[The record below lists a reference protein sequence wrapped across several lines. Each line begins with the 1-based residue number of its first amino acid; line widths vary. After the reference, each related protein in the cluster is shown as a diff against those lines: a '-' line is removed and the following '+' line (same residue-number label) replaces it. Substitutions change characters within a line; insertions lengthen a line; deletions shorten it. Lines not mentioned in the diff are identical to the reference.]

1 MVDLLRQYSE
11 IVMIKV
17 IFRSV
22 LKDYVQGNSEQVTLD
37 YKPGLT
43 IRAIIQKYG
52 LQPGH
57 IGLVLVDQQ
66 VSDLNSTLQDGST
79 VELYPIFGGG

>member
-1 MVDLLRQYSE
+1 
-11 IVMIKV
+11 MIKV

-22 LKDYVQGNSEQVTLD
+22 LKDYVPEKPEQVELTYEPD
-37 YKPGLT
+37 LT
-43 IRAIIQKYG
+43 IRAILEQYG

-66 VSDLNSTLQDGST
+66 LSDLDCSLHDGAI

>member
-1 MVDLLRQYSE
+1 
-11 IVMIKV
+11 MIKV
-17 IFRSV
+17 VFRSV
-22 LKDYVQGNSEQVTLD
+22 LKDYVPGKPEQVELD
-37 YKPGLT
+37 YGPDLNIRT
-43 IRAIIQKYG
+43 ILKQYG

-66 VSDLNSTLQDGST
+66 VSDLDCPLKDGAF